1 VALIYGVHALGEN
14 KHLPETCRITLR
26 SAFLALL
33 LLAPQLAG
41 AQTSAGTSSP
51 PRPLVVTGS
60 STIYPLM
67 TDIARRFEKLNPGVS
82 IDVRSGGSGKG
93 IADLRGGVSDIAM
106 VSRQLAD
113 SERHLFAFALCR
125 DGAAIVVHRSNPL
138 KGLSRRQLSELLT
151 GSISDWKQLGAHA
164 GAIKLAWRTEN
175 QAIPELIQ
183 RHLKLKPEQIRSHA
197 AFFENADA
205 IGFVANDR
213 NAVTLAALGVAERSV
228 KSGVAIK
235 LLAYEGTPAST
246 RALRERTYMLS
257 RPLLL
262 VTRSLP
268 EDLQKRLIDYAVSRA
283 VNDLHEK
290 HGFVLYE
297 D

>member
-1 VALIYGVHALGEN
+1 MMRRMGVAF
-14 KHLPETCRITLR
+14 R
-26 SAFLALL
+26 SASLAWLL
-33 LLAPQLAG
+33 LVPQLTG
-41 AQTSAGTSSP
+41 AQSPTGKSSP
-51 PRPLVVTGS
+51 SRPLVVTGS

-67 TDIARRFEKLNPGVS
+67 TDIARRFERLNPGVS

-113 SERHLFAFALCR
+113 NERHLFAFALCR

-138 KGLSRRQLSELLT
+138 KGLSRHQLAELLT
-151 GSISDWKQLGAHA
+151 GNISDWKQLGARA
-164 GAIKLAWRTEN
+164 GAIRLAWRTEN

-183 RHLKLKPEQIRSHA
+183 RHLKLKPEQIRSHTT
-197 AFFENADA
+197 FFENEDA

-213 NAVTLAALGVAERSV
+213 NAITLAALGVAERSA

-235 LLAYEGTPAST
+235 LLAYEGIPAST
-246 RALRERTYMLS
+246 RALRDLTYSLS
-257 RPLLL
+257 RPLIL
-262 VTRSLP
+262 VTRSIP
-268 EDLQKRLIDYAVSRA
+268 EGLQKRLVDYAVSRA

-290 HGFVLYE
+290 HGFVPYE
-297 D
+297 G

>member
-1 VALIYGVHALGEN
+1 MMRRMGVAFRAA
-14 KHLPETCRITLR
+14 
-26 SAFLALL
+26 SLALL
-33 LLAPQLAG
+33 LLVPQLAG
-41 AQTSAGTSSP
+41 AQASTGTSSP
-51 PRPLVVTGS
+51 SRPLVVTGS

-67 TDIARRFEKLNPGVS
+67 TDIARRFERLNPGVS

-106 VSRQLAD
+106 ASRQLAD
-113 SERHLFAFALCR
+113 HERDLFAFALCR
-125 DGAAIVVHRSNPL
+125 DGAAIVVHLSNPL
-138 KGLSRRQLSELLT
+138 KGLSRHQLSELLT
-151 GSISDWKQLGAHA
+151 GNISDWKQLGAHA

-175 QAIPELIQ
+175 QAIPELIE
-183 RHLKLKPEQIRSHA
+183 RHLKLKSEQIRSHTRI
-197 AFFENADA
+197 FENEDA

-213 NAVTLAALGVAERSV
+213 NAITLAALGVAERSV

-235 LLAYEGTPAST
+235 LLAYEGIPAST
-246 RALRERTYMLS
+246 RSLRDRTYLLS

-262 VTRSLP
+262 VTRSIP
-268 EDLQKRLIDYAVSRA
+268 EGLQKRLVDYAISQA

-290 HGFVLYE
+290 HGFVPYE